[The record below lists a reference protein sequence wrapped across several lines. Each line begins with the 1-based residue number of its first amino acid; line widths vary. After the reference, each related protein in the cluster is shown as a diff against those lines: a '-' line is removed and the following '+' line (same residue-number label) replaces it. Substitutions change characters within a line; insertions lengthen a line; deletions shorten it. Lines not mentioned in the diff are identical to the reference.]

1 MILFSVIIPV
11 FNRPEELNELLSSL
25 TQQTANT
32 FEVLVIEDGST
43 RKSEFIVSQFSD
55 RLDIRYFFKENTGQ
69 GFSRNY
75 GAQKAIGKYL
85 IFFDSD
91 VIVPNQYFEIIE
103 KTLQSNKI
111 QAFGGPD
118 AASDDFS
125 DFQKAVSYA
134 MTSIFTTGGIR
145 NQNQSLGGDFHLRSF
160 NMGIEKSLFDK
171 IGGFKKTNMG
181 EDMEINH
188 RLAQLKTKK
197 ILIPEAYVFHKRRGN
212 LQDFYNQIF
221 SFGRTRIQL
230 KRMFDI
236 PIKIVHL
243 LPVIFT
249 LFVYCIPFFLLIS
262 INLGILA
269 LFVLLG
275 YFILIFIG
283 STIFNK
289 SISVGFWSVPAAFV
303 QLFAYGS
310 GFLKELT
317 TGSNKT

>member
-1 MILFSVIIPV
+1 MILFSIIIPV
-11 FNRPEELNELLSSL
+11 FNRPEELNELLLSL
-25 TQQTANT
+25 TQQTSSN
-32 FEVLVIEDGST
+32 FEVIIIEDGSSL
-43 RKSEFIVSQFSD
+43 KSDLVVSQYI
-55 RLDIRYFFKENTGQ
+55 DILNIKYFVKENTGQ
-69 GFSRNY
+69 GFSRNF
-75 GAQKAIGKYL
+75 GAQNAIGKFL

-91 VIVPNQYFEIIE
+91 VIVPQHYFEIIE
-103 KTLQSNKI
+103 KNLQSKEI

-118 AASDDFS
+118 KASDDFS

-181 EDMEINH
+181 EDMEINN
-188 RLAQLKTKK
+188 RLSKLKTQKL
-197 ILIPEAYVFHKRRGN
+197 LISEAYVFHKRRGT
-212 LQDFYNQIF
+212 LRDFFKQIF

-243 LPVIFT
+243 LPVIFS

-289 SISVGFWSVPAAFV
+289 SISVGLWSVPAAFV